1 MKGDSYPRE
10 IHTSAKQMQKQKAE
24 GRSTRQKAEAEGTKK
39 QNAEAEAKAE
49 TDVQE
54 EGQRWKFGNWK
65 SEERKDAK
73 KKAEEGV
80 KMQREEVG
88 GVGGQTE
95 MNRENKR
102 EMKRKR

>member
-1 MKGDSYPRE
+1 M
-10 IHTSAKQMQKQKAE
+10 
-24 GRSTRQKAEAEGTKK
+24 
-39 QNAEAEAKAE
+39 
-49 TDVQE
+49 QE

-80 KMQREEVG
+80 KMQREQVG
-88 GVGGQTE
+88 GGQTE